1 LEEQRK
7 LEVLMDF
14 RYGFLPL
21 INFTLWVLIPQAKDW
36 ALDPNF
42 DSEIFA
48 ISFLCLVIAILILLF
63 LFTSVKFPLTLSLEP
78 FQFSAGDFSTPLT
91 LPLVASLFFPPD
103 LFWFVFPMHL
113 ILSPWY
119 GILSDLLKRI
129 IFWFCDFLQAI
140 PAFIIITCTHQHPQ
154 VELEA
159 TVPQV
164 ELEAVVIEENNEGNI

>member
-1 LEEQRK
+1 MVSSHSSTSPFGYSYPKPKIGLWIPTLIVKYLRFHFC
-7 LEVLMDF
+7 VLS
-14 RYGFLPL
+14 LPY
-21 INFTLWVLIPQAKDW
+21 F
-36 ALDPNF
+36 
-42 DSEIFA
+42 
-48 ISFLCLVIAILILLF
+48 LF
-63 LFTSVKFPLTLSLEP
+63 LFTSVKFSLTLSLEP

-140 PAFIIITCTHQHPQ
+140 PAFIIITCIHQH
-154 VELEA
+154 
-159 TVPQV
+159 PQV